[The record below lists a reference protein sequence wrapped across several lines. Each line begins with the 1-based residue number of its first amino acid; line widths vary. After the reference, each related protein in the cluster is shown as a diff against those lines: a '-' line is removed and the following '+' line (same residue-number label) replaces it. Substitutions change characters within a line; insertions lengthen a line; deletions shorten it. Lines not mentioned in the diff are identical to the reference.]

1 MKRSLTIVLI
11 ILGVAAFAAGL
22 TQLFLLRFE
31 AGDVY
36 PPYSSLRADPLGTM
50 ALCESLQEMPGL
62 AVRRD
67 FSDANKL
74 PEEKNVTYL
83 HLGADEDEWHELPV
97 ELFNEIESFATRG
110 GRLAVA
116 LAPVTS
122 PNYFAFSPPITR
134 TNAAGTNT
142 LSQRK
147 SSVKKALRDA
157 EADVRT
163 ASIEKRWGLAFAYQK
178 LEQRDDHTYE
188 SVLVTNVSTLP
199 LPATLDW
206 HSGLIFTNLDS
217 SWRVIYARGTNPVIA
232 ERRFGSG
239 TVVLATDSYF
249 LSNEAMWRAR
259 HPELLAWFVGP
270 AEHAVF
276 DEAHLGVVETSGVA
290 VLMRKYRLH
299 GVLVALV
306 LLAGLFIWKNSL
318 SLVPAAAETAR
329 TEFVTGKDAAG
340 GFVNLLRRNI
350 PPAKILDVCFEEW
363 TKALTHAGSHTISTV
378 DRASEIMET
387 ENTRSTRQ
395 RDPVKAYQEIS
406 HALKS
411 SRFQVPSSKFPTPTQ
426 DAAENN
432 QTRERNQND
441 HQEV

>member
-1 MKRSLTIVLI
+1 MKRALTITLIVLC
-11 ILGVAAFAAGL
+11 ATAFCAGL

-50 ALCESLQEMPGL
+50 ALCESLEQMPGL
-62 AVRRD
+62 TVRRD

-74 PEEKNVTYL
+74 PEEKNTTCL

-122 PNYFAFSPPITR
+122 PHYFFLSTTTT

-142 LSQRK
+142 PSRKK
-147 SSVKKALRDA
+147 SSVKKALRD
-157 EADVRT
+157 EEVDIRT
-163 ASIEKRWGLAFAYQK
+163 ASIEKRWGLAFAYQR
-178 LEQRDDHTYE
+178 LDQGEADTYQP
-188 SVLVTNVSTLP
+188 VQVTNISSLP

-206 HSGLIFTNLDS
+206 HSGLTFTNLGS
-217 SWRVIYARGTNPVIA
+217 SWRTIYARGTNPVVV
-232 ERRFGSG
+232 ERQLGRG

-299 GVLVALV
+299 GVIGALV
-306 LLAGLFIWKNSL
+306 ILAGLFIWKNSI
-318 SLVPAAAETAR
+318 SLVPAPPDEAHKD
-329 TEFVTGKDAAG
+329 FVTGKDAAG

-350 PPAKILDVCFEEW
+350 PPARILEVCFEEW
-363 TKALTHAGSHTISTV
+363 TKSLTYAGSHTISGV
-378 DRASEIMET
+378 DRASEIMEI

-406 HALKS
+406 HALKTTS
-411 SRFQVPSSKFPTPTQ
+411 ITAAPPVP
-426 DAAENN
+426 EN
-432 QTRERNQND
+432 TTTT
-441 HQEV
+441 